1 MGFLVSWRHA
11 GQRAD
16 TSTLVLALP
25 GETPYPLGASGPYLQ
40 IKEIQTMVLTFYSCF
55 FGQMQGGELSVSELG
70 LGQWLLAQVSECRGE
85 RRGLVP

>member
-40 IKEIQTMVLTFYSCF
+40 IKEIQTMVLHSTAAFLGRCTV
-55 FGQMQGGELSVSELG
+55 VS
-70 LGQWLLAQVSECRGE
+70 
-85 RRGLVP
+85 